1 MISDFN
7 ACTQTDF
14 KKQRLETDPA
24 TFCLKFI
31 HQRAAYFEKGKS
43 TSKPIRDKQ
52 RLYTIDYFNP
62 PARYKRDNY
71 IFVVEAVWWKNQYN
85 FFV

>member
-1 MISDFN
+1 MSVMLSANSIISKVFFRRFGKLEISDFN

-14 KKQRLETDPA
+14 KKQRFETDKA

-43 TSKPIRDKQ
+43 TTKPIRDK
-52 RLYTIDYFNP
+52 
-62 PARYKRDNY
+62 
-71 IFVVEAVWWKNQYN
+71 
-85 FFV
+85 